1 MVPEEFKVIGVVTSL
16 FITTLKENEA
26 VKRKRRLREMLVNEF
41 EKLLAVFD
49 MNFKIH
55 FKR

>member
-1 MVPEEFKVIGVVTSL
+1 
-16 FITTLKENEA
+16 
-26 VKRKRRLREMLVNEF
+26 LREMLVNEF

-55 FKR
+55 FKRWQWGSHGCRSLTQNSSHCLTIY